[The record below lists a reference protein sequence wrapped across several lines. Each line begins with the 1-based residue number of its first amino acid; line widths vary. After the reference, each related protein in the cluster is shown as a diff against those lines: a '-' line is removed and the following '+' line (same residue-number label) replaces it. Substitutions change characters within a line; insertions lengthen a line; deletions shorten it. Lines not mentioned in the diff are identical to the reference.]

1 MIKPRKLRAFV
12 DFAVTRLKAKPNGS
26 VPLREKA

>member
-1 MIKPRKLRAFV
+1 MIKPLKLRAFV
-12 DFAVTRLKAKPNGS
+12 DFAGTRLKAKLDGS